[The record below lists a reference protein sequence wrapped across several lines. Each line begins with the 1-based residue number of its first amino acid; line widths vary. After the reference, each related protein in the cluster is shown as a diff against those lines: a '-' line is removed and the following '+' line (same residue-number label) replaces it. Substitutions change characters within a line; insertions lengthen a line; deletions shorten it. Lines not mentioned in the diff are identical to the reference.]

1 MREQVARFG
10 DDGWV
15 AIERSVSFP
24 GCFDGGVVLRRYV
37 RHRKPLRFTIDAR
50 KRLISGVRQLK
61 ETIGAFLNRR
71 RGTDAPNQEYGYE

>member
-1 MREQVARFG
+1 
-10 DDGWV
+10 
-15 AIERSVSFP
+15 
-24 GCFDGGVVLRRYV
+24 VLRRYV

-71 RGTDAPNQEYGYE
+71 RGAETAEEEYEYK